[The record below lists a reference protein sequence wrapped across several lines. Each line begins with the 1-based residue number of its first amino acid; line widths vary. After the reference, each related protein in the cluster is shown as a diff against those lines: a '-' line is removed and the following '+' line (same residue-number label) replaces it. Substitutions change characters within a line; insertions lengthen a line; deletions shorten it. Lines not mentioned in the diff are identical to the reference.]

1 MNRKRILL
9 TTLLFSICVFVGV
22 HLAITYAKYPVSA
35 ATSKSHKT
43 QLINTNNDSNT
54 NYTDSNNI
62 NTNNENNRKEFLSI
76 IHFL

>member
-43 QLINTNNDSNT
+43 QLINTNNDQNTNNKSANNKTTNNETINTENT
-54 NYTDSNNI
+54 NYH
-62 NTNNENNRKEFLSI
+62 K
-76 IHFL
+76 